1 LSARVEACVLAAG
14 RGRRMGFAKHLY
26 VLDGAPLLERVVR
39 ALSATAATPI
49 RVVLRLGDAEGLEL
63 ARRLRVDAAF
73 AEREDE
79 RSSSVRAAVRGVGP
93 DAAGLLVALADQPF
107 LESGD
112 FAALL
117 AEFGRDAQGIV
128 RARYAGEPGTPVIFS
143 RACFPELLQLEG
155 RDGGR
160 RVIEAHPDQVRFVDL
175 PPERGRDLDTP
186 EDLPARRGE
195 PR

>member
-1 LSARVEACVLAAG
+1 VSARVEAAVLAAG

-26 VLDGAPLLERVVR
+26 ALDGVPLLERVVR

-49 RVVLRLGDAEGLEL
+49 RVVLRPGDAEGLEL
-63 ARRLRVDAAF
+63 ARRLGIDARF

-79 RSSSVRAAVRGVGP
+79 RAASVRAAVRGAGA

-117 AEFGRDAQGIV
+117 AEFARDARGIV
-128 RARYAGEPGTPVIFS
+128 RARYDGEPGTPVIFS
-143 RACFPELLQLEG
+143 RAFFPELLQLEG
-155 RDGGR
+155 ADGGR
-160 RVIEAHPDQVRFVDL
+160 RVIAAHPDQVRLVDL
-175 PPERGRDLDTP
+175 PAERGRDLDTP
-186 EDLPARRGE
+186 EDLPVPK